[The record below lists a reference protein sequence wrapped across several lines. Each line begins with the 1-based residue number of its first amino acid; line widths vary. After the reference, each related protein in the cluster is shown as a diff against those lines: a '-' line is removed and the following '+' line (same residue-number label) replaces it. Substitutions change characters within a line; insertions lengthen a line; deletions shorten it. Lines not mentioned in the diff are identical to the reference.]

1 MHLCNSLQ
9 LYLVV
14 VILRKSRPTDLTNQS
29 DRPVGAELSTGYGQS
44 VENTGIS
51 VDKLWISC
59 G

>member
-14 VILRKSRPTDLTNQS
+14 VILRKSRPADLTNQS
-29 DRPVGAELSTGYGQS
+29 DRPLGAA
-44 VENTGIS
+44 
-51 VDKLWISC
+51 KLLVTMCQKIPWTFA